1 MISLQAPLNMT
12 TQHLP
17 TPSHGTASDDVLGY
31 LLIFLSSVL
40 VGIWAVKGTIA
51 LRNILLGVETVIAII
66 YCTRFFKTNTQKI
79 PLKYWTPLIL
89 LGLMFCWVIFHYL
102 FLSRFPEQQF
112 HELISTWL
120 RSGLAVIVA
129 IGTGPAI
136 AKRPNT
142 INCLWIGILGSF
154 GYLFYQYI
162 PNALALKSLFVPL
175 LDSISYIFY
184 GKISAVLAGT
194 ILVAGLL
201 GGVIDVTSRYNG
213 RSSDEPKG
221 ATSFWK
227 ILMIA
232 TLWLIGTVI
241 ILYAYVFIFDTR
253 NGIGLGVLI
262 YGLGL
267 LILSWRLFRALFLK
281 GGIKKAFG
289 FLLLIACSV
298 GILGWF
304 GMEQVKRN
312 PGWSTMIEDSKTS
325 VQIEKYPNWQNPQV
339 KGYPQNAKG
348 EEVKG
353 NTYERLAWASAGV
366 QIFLPENP
374 LGIGVLKNPFATLL
388 MQKYPNAGAYIPSS
402 HSAWVEIA
410 LAFGY
415 PGIFLLLASLLS
427 ITFLSLRSNSPFW
440 ATAGLLSLGLV
451 MLYTVGEISSQHSV
465 EILCFWVALMMALQW
480 PRKLE
485 IHTV

>member
-129 IGTGPAI
+129 IGTGLAI

-154 GYLFYQYI
+154 GYLYYQYA
-162 PNALALKSLFVPL
+162 PLAITTNNINYHGFEWFIYS
-175 LDSISYIFY
+175 
-184 GKISAVLAGT
+184 GKISGVLAGT
-194 ILVAGLL
+194 ILLTGLL
-201 GGVIDVTSRYNG
+201 GTLID
-213 RSSDEPKG
+213 
-221 ATSFWK
+221 
-227 ILMIA
+227 
-232 TLWLIGTVI
+232 LIGKSSFFTSLMVGMLWFI
-241 ILYAYVFIFDTR
+241 GTTSAIYSYVFIFDTR
-253 NGIGLGVLI
+253 NGIGLAVLVYLLALVI
-262 YGLGL
+262 LILQSLRVPVLRSRVKKKALILLIFLGCSISIFGL
-267 LILSWRLFRALFLK
+267 LGFEHVKHNDGWLSMW
-281 GGIKKAFG
+281 
-289 FLLLIACSV
+289 
-298 GILGWF
+298 
-304 GMEQVKRN
+304 
-312 PGWSTMIEDSKTS
+312 EDTKTAI
-325 VQIEKYPNWQNPQV
+325 QIEKYPNWQNPQV
-339 KGYPQNAKG
+339 MGYPQNDKG
-348 EEVKG
+348 NTVKI
-353 NTYERLAWASAGV
+353 NTYERVAWANAGV
-366 QIFLPENP
+366 RIFLPENL
-374 LGIGVLKNPFATLL
+374 LGVGILSKPFSSLL

-410 LAFGY
+410 LAFGV
-415 PGIFLLLASLLS
+415 PGITLLLGALLS
-427 ITFLSLRSNSPFW
+427 ITVLSLGSNGSFQ
-440 ATAGLLSLGLV
+440 AMAVLLSLGLV
-451 MLYTVGEISSQHSV
+451 MLYTLGELSSQHAI
-465 EILCFWVALMMALQW
+465 EILCFWIALMAILQLSGGFKNH
-480 PRKLE
+480 PF
-485 IHTV
+485 